1 MMKFMINNR
10 TDPWKTDVN
19 LLTHVTFCRVIDGKL
34 VVKTA
39 LPGLKIEY
47 STDEGVTW
55 NDVTQETKVKGEIR
69 LRTR

>member
-1 MMKFMINNR
+1 MEMTSSSVTR
-10 TDPWKTDVN
+10 
-19 LLTHVTFCRVIDGKL
+19 LTFCRVTDGKL
-34 VVKTA
+34 LVKTA

-55 NDVTQETKVKGEIR
+55 NDVTQETKVKGEIK

>member
-1 MMKFMINNR
+1 MHGK
-10 TDPWKTDVN
+10 DVDS
-19 LLTHVTFCRVIDGKL
+19 LTRLTFCRVIDGKL
-34 VVKTA
+34 LVKAA

-47 STDEGVTW
+47 STDEGMTW

>member
-1 MMKFMINNR
+1 MLVR
-10 TDPWKTDVN
+10 TQGRKNSPI
-19 LLTHVTFCRVIDGKL
+19 LTNSRFTFYRVIDGKL
-34 VVKTA
+34 LVKTA

-55 NDVTQETKVKGEIR
+55 NDVTQETKVRGEIR